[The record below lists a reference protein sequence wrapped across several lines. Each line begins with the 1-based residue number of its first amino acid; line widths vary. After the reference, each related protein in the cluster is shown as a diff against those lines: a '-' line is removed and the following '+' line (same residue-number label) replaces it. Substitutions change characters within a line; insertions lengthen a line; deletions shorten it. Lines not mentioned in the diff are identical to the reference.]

1 MRFGILGTTRV
12 WRDDGSEVT
21 AGGPTRRALLTLL
34 LARPGEV
41 VTADRLVDDLYG
53 GRPPAGAAHALQSQV
68 SRLRGDLGREA
79 AIELLPAGYRLAV
92 DPDDVDAHRF
102 ERLSEEGRRSLE
114 AGDPGQAAALLRA
127 ALGLWRGPALADAA
141 EAGSV
146 RARALRLEERR
157 AGALEDR
164 IEADL
169 RRGGHRAVV
178 PELRELVGRHPLRER
193 LHGLLMRALQADGRQ
208 AEALVAFEG
217 ARRLL
222 AEELGADPSAELTA
236 LHRTLL
242 RGERPPGAPAPH
254 RGPPQD
260 GRPPGTPTPHQTA
273 PRGGPPETP
282 APHQTAP
289 RDGRPFEI
297 PALPAQLT
305 SFVGRAE
312 DVAKVTE
319 LLGTARLVTL
329 IGPGGAGKTRLS
341 IEVAGRRADVCLVEL
356 APLRDG
362 PEPALAVLGALG
374 LRESGLLAMPAGTT
388 PTSRLIAALAD
399 RPPLLVL
406 DNCEHVVEAVAALAG
421 RLLAGCP
428 ELRIL
433 ATSREPLAI
442 TGEHLWPVRPLA
454 PAPAAR
460 LFADRAAAVRPG
472 FVVDGAD
479 AEAVRRICQ
488 ALDGLP
494 LAIELAA
501 ARMRTHDLAELA
513 SRLDD
518 RFRLLSR
525 GSRTAEARHQTLRA
539 VVAWSWDLLSEAE
552 QTMARR
558 LTVFSGGAT
567 AEAAARVCGGP
578 DAGDVLDWLA
588 DKSLLEVGDGRYR
601 MLDTIHAFC
610 AEQLDAAGESGAL
623 RRAHAEHFL
632 ALAQAA
638 DPRLRRSGQLEWLG
652 ILASEHENLLAALR
666 WAVEAGEVELALRL
680 LASLSSYFWMRGMR
694 TSATAQA
701 VALLDL
707 IGGSPPPDLG
717 DEYVLCALTA
727 AASDAGREAWER
739 HRATAESIVVDPDRP
754 RRHPV
759 ITFLWPMI
767 NAGAGD
773 PRAALSVIARGQV
786 GSDPW
791 ERAVVHLLW
800 GYPQLASGDL
810 AQAEHEFAS
819 AADAFR
825 SLGDRWGTSLALDAL
840 ASLAGLYGDPS
851 KAIALIDEALALT
864 EQLGAVEDLPDLL
877 CNRGD
882 HRVRTAL
889 AGRDGP
895 DAAGTGLAEARADYE
910 RAAEIARHAGSPT
923 YLAGA
928 LRGLGDIARL
938 AGDPAEARRLYE
950 QAMERF
956 ETHWVKSAGNRT
968 ATLFG
973 LGKVAEAAGDLDGAR
988 SLHRRAV
995 EVATA
1000 AGSIVESARAVEAL
1014 AGLALLEGDAPA
1026 AALLLGAAAGLRGI
1040 LTEDDPEVS
1049 RTAAAARAALGAE
1062 PYEAAHR
1069 RGARLPQEDALR
1081 LAGVPEAV
1089 IQASPINAVAGYEM
1103 VRRP

>member
-1 MRFGILGTTRV
+1 MRFGILGATRV
-12 WRDDGSEVT
+12 WRDDGSEVP

-92 DPDDVDAHRF
+92 DPADVDAHRF
-102 ERLSEEGRRSLE
+102 ERLAEEGRRSLE
-114 AGDPGQAAALLRA
+114 AGDPGQAAALLRE

-141 EAGSV
+141 EADSV
-146 RARALRLEERR
+146 RAQALRLEERR

-236 LHRTLL
+236 LHRALL
-242 RGERPPGAPAPH
+242 RGERPPGAPAP
-254 RGPPQD
+254 RRAP
-260 GRPPGTPTPHQTA
+260 
-273 PRGGPPETP
+273 PRGGRPFETP
-282 APHQTAP
+282 APHQAAP
-289 RDGRPFEI
+289 RGGRPFET

-329 IGPGGAGKTRLS
+329 TGPGGAGKTRLS
-341 IEVAGRRADVCLVEL
+341 IEVAGRWADVCLVEL

-406 DNCEHVVEAVAALAG
+406 DNCEHLVEAVAVLAG

-472 FVVDGAD
+472 FVADGAD

-501 ARMRTHDLAELA
+501 ARTRTHDLAELA

-567 AEAAARVCGGP
+567 AAAAARVCGGP

-610 AEQLDAAGESGAL
+610 AERLDAAGESGAL

-638 DPRLRRSGQLEWLG
+638 DPHLRRSGQLEWLG

-701 VALLDL
+701 VALLDM

-767 NAGAGD
+767 NAGSGD

-800 GYPQLASGDL
+800 GYPQLAAGDL

-825 SLGDRWGTSLALDAL
+825 SLGDRWGTSLALDSL
-840 ASLAGLYGDPS
+840 AGLAGLYGDPS

-889 AGRDGP
+889 AGP
-895 DAAGTGLAEARADYE
+895 DAAGAGLAEARADYE

-938 AGDPAEARRLYE
+938 EGDPAGARRLYE

-968 ATLFG
+968 AALFG
-973 LGKVAEAAGDLDGAR
+973 LGKVAEAVGDLAEAR

-1026 AALLLGAAAGLRGI
+1026 AALLLGAAAGLRGTR
-1040 LTEDDPEVS
+1040 TEDDPEVS
-1049 RTAAAARAALGAE
+1049 RTASAARAALGEE

-1089 IQASPINAVAGYEM
+1089 IQASPINAVAGYKM